1 MNFFKTKKSLRSQ
14 CNLFAFPAYNGKK
27 KELSLM
33 YYTDSGKTA
42 KSQTF
47 EILKELIEEAIK
59 DEILDSRYYLMLAE
73 AMADTEDRKIIIDL
87 EADEEKH
94 RHLLESI
101 YSAMTGENPPR
112 FDLPEIELPSDLTDA
127 LSEKIFDETDSLDF
141 YTRLLSNLTEND
153 LRDILIEIIA
163 DESIH
168 TGLLNYLFAKY
179 KSE

>member
-1 MNFFKTKKSLRSQ
+1 
-14 CNLFAFPAYNGKK
+14 
-27 KELSLM
+27 M

-42 KSQTF
+42 ASQTF

-59 DEILDSRYYLMLAE
+59 DEAMDCRYYIMLAD
-73 AMADTEDRKIIIDL
+73 AITDTEDSKIIADL
-87 EADEEKH
+87 VSDEEKH
-94 RHLLESI
+94 RYLLESI
-101 YSAMTGENPPR
+101 YSAMTGENPPE
-112 FDLPEIELPSDLTDA
+112 FDLPEIELPEALTDA
-127 LSEKIFDETDSLDF
+127 ISEKIFDETDSLDF

-179 KSE
+179 KAE